1 MINIFMLE
9 APPKG
14 HKKLKM
20 NDNINKFFG
29 LEETNNQITIQPNSD
44 ISVIEPGN
52 INNEEIE
59 DYNLARENITKI
71 TELGMK
77 SLEEITDLAPKLQN
91 YKAYEAVSTLVK
103 SLVDANKDLAE
114 LSRKKSQLS
123 KYDDDPPSLQP
134 TTITNNNMFVGTTA
148 ELIEMI
154 KNKKK
159 DE

>member
-1 MINIFMLE
+1 MLE

>member
-1 MINIFMLE
+1 
-9 APPKG
+9 
-14 HKKLKM
+14 M

-29 LEETNNQITIQPNSD
+29 LDESNTSTDITISDNTSSD
-44 ISVIEPGN
+44 IIIIDEKPSDEDIDYQIARKN
-52 INNEEIE
+52 INEIT
-59 DYNLARENITKI
+59 RI
-71 TELGMK
+71 GMK

>member
-1 MINIFMLE
+1 MKMNMLE
-9 APPKG
+9 KLPTW

>member
-1 MINIFMLE
+1 MQHQNIYQ
-9 APPKG
+9 K
-14 HKKLKM
+14 
-20 NDNINKFFG
+20 KFFG

-123 KYDDDPPSLQP
+123 RKPKLENIPKLL
-134 TTITNNNMFVGTTA
+134 N
-148 ELIEMI
+148 
-154 KNKKK
+154 
-159 DE
+159 

>member
-1 MINIFMLE
+1 MNIIMLE
-9 APPKG
+9 KLPTW

-71 TELGMK
+71 
-77 SLEEITDLAPKLQN
+77 IA
-91 YKAYEAVSTLVK
+91 A
-103 SLVDANKDLAE
+103 
-114 LSRKKSQLS
+114 
-123 KYDDDPPSLQP
+123 
-134 TTITNNNMFVGTTA
+134 
-148 ELIEMI
+148 
-154 KNKKK
+154 
-159 DE
+159 

>member
-1 MINIFMLE
+1 MNIMMLE
-9 APPKG
+9 APPKW

-71 TELGMK
+71 TKLGMK